1 MPHSPHASA
10 DAAGACGGSHT
21 GAPPTLLGKCSASTG
36 CHSSGYGEAKPRWIG
51 VVASDGAAGAG
62 AAFGSFFF
70 GFVFFDG
77 APICSTC
84 ASSASRS
91 APSSSG
97 GASRPSAPPLQ
108 STGKSS
114 GICGRAT
121 GSESVT
127 VPAPLYTFL
136 LARRPPAPLTHA
148 MLAT

>member
-1 MPHSPHASA
+1 M
-10 DAAGACGGSHT
+10 
-21 GAPPTLLGKCSASTG
+21 
-36 CHSSGYGEAKPRWIG
+36 
-51 VVASDGAAGAG
+51 
-62 AAFGSFFF
+62 GSFFF
-70 GFVFFDG
+70 GFAFFDG
-77 APICSTC
+77 ADLE
-84 ASSASRS
+84 ALLAQVEQMG

-97 GASRPSAPPLQ
+97 GGRASEPPLQ